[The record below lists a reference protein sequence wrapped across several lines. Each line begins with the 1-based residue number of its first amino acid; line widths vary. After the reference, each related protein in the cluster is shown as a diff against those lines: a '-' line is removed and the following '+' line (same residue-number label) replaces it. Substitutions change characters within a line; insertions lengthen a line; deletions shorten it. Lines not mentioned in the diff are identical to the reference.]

1 MNQAVI
7 KTDFA
12 ALELRAMSVLN
23 SEGSPSGPSLLT
35 GRIVGQRNRIYPP
48 VLPAYKAH
56 RKTSTKRT
64 GSYSP
69 NKVGRLSSQIA
80 SVQLSRSIALSS
92 ALMVA
97 IANRDVSS
105 ATLIRGQM
113 LEARK
118 IAESQI
124 IASLQ
129 NMRRRSTEHGDFT
142 ACFRGGR
149 Y

>member
-12 ALELRAMSVLN
+12 ALELRAMALLN

-35 GRIVGQRNRIYPP
+35 GRNGKLLGYKIRIPE
-48 VLPAYKAH
+48 LKMFGN
-56 RKTSTKRT
+56 STKRT
-64 GSYSP
+64 GTYSP

-142 ACFRGGR
+142 GCFRGGR